1 MKYLYVSNKKIKGI
15 TNPSN
20 GIIDYFYYKDT
31 KLNYTGFGGIVS
43 GMDFTLRSYNF
54 NYIIADINY
63 KEIDTF
69 LNWVETLV
77 PQLPLHINI
86 HGRIDKQEALYQL
99 ETDRKLTR
107 VVTFNNNILELLS
120 ILITPVTN

>member
-1 MKYLYVSNKKIKGI
+1 MKYLYVSNNKIKGL
-15 TNPSN
+15 TSPSN
-20 GIIDYFYYKDT
+20 GIIDYFYYKGI

-63 KEIDTF
+63 KEIDIF
-69 LNWVETLV
+69 LNWVETLM

-107 VVTFNNNILELLS
+107 VVTFNNHTLDLLS